1 MKVSV
6 YNKQGKEQKTVEL
19 PATVFSVALKP
30 DVVKQVIVAIHANQR
45 EVYAHTKGRSEVRGG
60 GKKPWRQKGTGRA
73 RHGSTRS
80 PIWVG
85 GGVTFGPTK
94 ERNFS
99 KKINKK
105 VRRLALKMVL
115 SDKAENKAIV
125 VVEDLNMEVIK
136 TKAVADMLKALPLDG
151 RPTLILTDVMNQAL
165 VKSVANIPKTE
176 VMLATDANAAVLMQ
190 YEKVLVSEAGLNKM
204 IEVFA

>member
-6 YNKQGKEQKTVEL
+6 YNKQGKEQKTVDL
-19 PATVFSVALKP
+19 PAEVFAVALKP
-30 DVVKQVIVAIHANQR
+30 DVVKQVIVAIQANQR

-125 VVEDLNMEVIK
+125 VVEDLNMEAIK
-136 TKAVADMLKALPLDG
+136 TKAVVDMLKALPLDG
-151 RPTLILTDVMNQAL
+151 RPTLILTDAVSEAL
-165 VKSVANIPKTE
+165 TKSVANIPKTD
-176 VMLATDANAAVLMQ
+176 VILATDANAAVLAQ
-190 YEKVLVSEAGLNKM
+190 YEKVLVSEAGLQKM